1 MNRLM
6 KKSMGLIAAIAFILT
21 PMLSSAQKGHGERGE
36 MSQEKREKIEALKK
50 EFITKE
56 LVLTESEGQKFW
68 PIYDELDAKLHEQHK
83 KERAIAK
90 DLKSNFETLSDSDVK
105 AKTDELFALETASIQ
120 LKKEYL
126 QKYATVIGQK
136 RATKVLHLEREFRKE
151 LMQRMKED
159 HAPDTPNKSRTAPA
173 QKTPSK

>member
-1 MNRLM
+1 MIKLLKQPVKLM
-6 KKSMGLIAAIAFILT
+6 GAIAI
-21 PMLSSAQKGHGERGE
+21 MLLPLLSFAQKDLGEKDE
-36 MSQEKREKIEALKK
+36 ISKEKREKIDALKK
-50 EFITKE
+50 EYITKE

-68 PIYDELDAKLHEQHK
+68 PIYDELDTKLQEQTK
-83 KERAIAK
+83 KERLIAK
-90 DLKSNFETLSDSDVK
+90 NLKANFETLSDSELK
-105 AKTDELFALETASIQ
+105 AKTDELFALELASVQ

-159 HAPDTPNKSRTAPA
+159 GNKEG
-173 QKTPSK
+173 SK